1 MTRIAHLVRILLPPL
16 AYLALAIAFTWPLS
30 IHLTTALG
38 SGLDPLLQTWV
49 LAWNARAFV
58 TDPRTI
64 WNAPIFFP
72 YPETLA
78 YSDHHLLLTVVAL
91 PLILLGGPVLAYNLL
106 VLASYVLTGWAV
118 YLLASDMLVRAH
130 DRWIRTFSSFAAGAL
145 FAFGTYRMA
154 HFVHLQLLQT
164 AWLPLALLFLRR
176 FLHDTETGKRRWRYA
191 VLFGL
196 FTGIQCITA
205 LYYAYF
211 TALTIG
217 LYVVIWLLR
226 TLVPSAKTQL
236 LAKHWW
242 AIVWWYTCRAYYD
255 TGDATVHSCVRVSG
269 HRPIATRT

>member
-1 MTRIAHLVRILLPPL
+1 M
-16 AYLALAIAFTWPLS
+16 
-30 IHLTTALG
+30 
-38 SGLDPLLQTWV
+38 

-176 FLHDTETGKRRWRYA
+176 FLHDTETGKRRWQCA
-191 VLFGL
+191 ALFGI